1 MQYTILHHHPKLC
14 LLHFILSTEELF
26 SIHALKRVLLLV
38 VVYGDVS
45 V

>member
-26 SIHALKRVLLLV
+26 SKRVLLLV